1 MCKLH
6 SFDNSTKS
14 WTERGMSCLRIN
26 ERGEEPPYT
35 YRIGIVPFLSFI
47 QFYIIIKSTMFFNK
61 LLSMSLKINIYF

>member
-26 ERGEEPPYT
+26 ERGEESSYT
-35 YRIGIVPFLSFI
+35 YRIGN
-47 QFYIIIKSTMFFNK
+47 YC
-61 LLSMSLKINIYF
+61 Y